1 MSFFKKA
8 MLGIDLGTRTLK
20 GVQLCKGSNGKISL
34 KNYFFQDLAQVSKEY
49 PGTCN
54 REEVLKA
61 SLETHDLIH
70 SSTASAVKD
79 VDVITFNLELPVM
92 SEKEYEQVVPLEV
105 GEQAQLNM
113 EEHSCDYVVY
123 PNFVKAHC
131 VKKSVVLEQ
140 MKILQEAGL
149 KPGLIESEMMAIH
162 AMLEF
167 NDYLETNEVT
177 VVFDLGDTHVNS
189 GLISV
194 GVLSLTRSQGVSF
207 GRANVQL
214 KDQCYVSFDEA
225 ETIKQKYDYILGPV
239 TEKNEMASILD
250 DAFTEVFKAI
260 KTDLEYYHECSES
273 MGRIDRVLL
282 VGGGSQIKSAV
293 KVIEDFLKVPAIV
306 VNPFRN
312 IDIFSNLVASEEIA
326 TLAPYMATAVGL
338 ALASFTKFEKS
349 GKAA

>member
-1 MSFFKKA
+1 MSFFKKV

-20 GVQLCKGSNGKISL
+20 GVQLSKGRNGKVSL
-34 KNYFFQDLAQVSKEY
+34 KKYFFQDLAQVTSDY
-49 PGTCN
+49 PSTCN

-61 SLETHDLIH
+61 SLETQDLLY

-79 VDVITFNLELPVM
+79 AEVMTFNLELPVM
-92 SEKEYEQVVPLEV
+92 SEKELNQVVPLEV

-113 EEHSCDYVVY
+113 EDYSCDYVVY

-140 MKILQEAGL
+140 MKILQEACL

-167 NDYLETNEVT
+167 NDYLEPNEVT
-177 VVFDLGDTHVNS
+177 VVFDVGDTHVSS
-189 GLISV
+189 GLISG
-194 GVLSLTRSQGVSF
+194 GVLSLTRSQEVSF
-207 GRANVQL
+207 GRANMKL
-214 KDQCYVSFDEA
+214 KDECYVSFAEA
-225 ETIKQKYDYILGPV
+225 ETIKQKYDYMLGPV

-273 MGRIDRVLL
+273 MSRIDRVLL
-282 VGGGSQIKSAV
+282 VGGGSQIRSAA

-312 IDIFSNLVASEEIA
+312 IDIFSNPVASEEIA

-338 ALASFTKFEKS
+338 ALASFAKG